1 MTDKDFVPAALEKAR
16 AKRARQA
23 VKRLKAKA
31 DKLCG
36 DIVRAR
42 GKCERCGTS
51 ADVLQWAHIRKRR
64 YNATRCDPANAWCL
78 CRGCHHLTEH
88 DVGEFM
94 LLIDATIGRPA
105 YDELRLRSRVTTP
118 GTKAFWEAQ
127 IELLQHAATV
137 PYARA
142 VRAED

>member
-1 MTDKDFVPAALEKAR
+1 MTDKDFVPAALERAR

-51 ADVLQWAHIRKRR
+51 DDVLQWAHIRKRR

-88 DVGEFM
+88 DVGAFM
-94 LLIDATIGRPA
+94 VLIDDTIGRAA
-105 YDELRLRSRVTTP
+105 YDELYARSRVTTP

-127 IELLQHAATV
+127 IESLKAIA
-137 PYARA
+137 
-142 VRAED
+142 

>member
-51 ADVLQWAHIRKRR
+51 DDVLQWAHIRKRR

-94 LLIDATIGRPA
+94 VLVDDTIGRAA
-105 YDELRLRSRVTTP
+105 YDELYARSRVTTP
-118 GTKAFWEAQ
+118 GTKAFWQEQ
-127 IELLQHAATV
+127 IESLQAIA
-137 PYARA
+137 
-142 VRAED
+142 